1 MAVQHR
7 PRTVKKMLN
16 NSSRPGCRRT
26 APVRRPMQQGFTGI
40 VDAIPEADRD
50 VPHKQRHTAQRTF
63 NPLRDEYGF
72 TGG

>member
-1 MAVQHR
+1 
-7 PRTVKKMLN
+7 
-16 NSSRPGCRRT
+16 
-26 APVRRPMQQGFTGI
+26 MQQGFTGI

-72 TGG
+72 IGR